1 MFLLVYLVEK
11 QKIEKLYG
19 VETVT
24 LVELEIA
31 AQHNNSCK
39 VMAMNLM
46 ELYLK
51 MVVWVLQ
58 VVIDGIFIV
67 YLECHLV
74 QKRNKPHSRE
84 IKLLQILTDEVA
96 I

>member
-24 LVELEIA
+24 LVELEITA
-31 AQHNNSCK
+31 KHNNSFK

-51 MVVWVLQ
+51 MVV
-58 VVIDGIFIV
+58 
-67 YLECHLV
+67 
-74 QKRNKPHSRE
+74 
-84 IKLLQILTDEVA
+84 
-96 I
+96 